1 MRQFEKFSGHQER
14 LRQGPGG
21 HEEISLYLEVKETS
35 ASGTMGL
42 GEGTLAANKV
52 KVRRV
57 L

>member
-21 HEEISLYLEVKETS
+21 HEENSLALEVQESS
-35 ASGTMGL
+35 AAGTMGL
-42 GEGTLAANKV
+42 GEGGLAAQEAQ
-52 KVRRV
+52 VRSV